1 MSKLPPFLKNV
12 YLSGFQRDGLIT
24 VLIDDQEEVDYKK
37 FRSNSYI
44 FNNPLVKLR
53 FEFTEEPE
61 NFQIQ
66 GSFGENPIRVVKP
79 RGDKGEV
86 LVETGTER
94 VRTSPLHRGKNVF
107 RISSGDGQFWDLVIY
122 HKTVIRDWVEG
133 LARAVI
139 LIVGL
144 NTFVIQGSYIPSA
157 SMMNTL
163 IEGDYIWV
171 NKAAYVLSEPQR
183 GDVVVFNFPLDP
195 TRDFIKR
202 LIGIP
207 GDKIKIQNKKLIL
220 NGKIMQEDFILQ
232 DYALILAD
240 PKLQKESNLPPP
252 AMIEMPI
259 ELLFSD
265 GLNTILPA
273 DSYIVEWTPDLL
285 SSKKNPFIAMNPKCG
300 VGDSIDLKERVPG
313 KSRFSTPLKI
323 LATAEQETP
332 LQLKET
338 GLIINQ
344 ELVAFG
350 KFKVFQRIDKVPSNQ
365 DFINP
370 ANTMEE
376 LTVPENTYFVMGDNR
391 DNSQD
396 SRFWGFVD
404 RSNLK
409 GRAFF
414 LYFPF
419 GRMKS
424 IRRRFGK
431 PSLTT
436 KP

>member
-1 MSKLPPFLKNV
+1 
-12 YLSGFQRDGLIT
+12 
-24 VLIDDQEEVDYKK
+24 
-37 FRSNSYI
+37 
-44 FNNPLVKLR
+44 
-53 FEFTEEPE
+53 
-61 NFQIQ
+61 
-66 GSFGENPIRVVKP
+66 
-79 RGDKGEV
+79 
-86 LVETGTER
+86 
-94 VRTSPLHRGKNVF
+94 
-107 RISSGDGQFWDLVIY
+107 
-122 HKTVIRDWVEG
+122 
-133 LARAVI
+133 
-139 LIVGL
+139 
-144 NTFVIQGSYIPSA
+144 
-157 SMMNTL
+157 
-163 IEGDYIWV
+163 
-171 NKAAYVLSEPQR
+171 
-183 GDVVVFNFPLDP
+183 
-195 TRDFIKR
+195 
-202 LIGIP
+202 
-207 GDKIKIQNKKLIL
+207 
-220 NGKIMQEDFILQ
+220 MQEDFILQ

-273 DSYIVEWTPDLL
+273 DSYIVEWIPDLL

-300 VGDSIDLKERVPG
+300 VGDSIDVKERVPG

-323 LATAEQETP
+323 LATASQETP

-338 GLIINQ
+338 GLIVNQ
-344 ELVAFG
+344 ELVEFG

-424 IRRRFGK
+424 IKRRFGK